1 MLLTNV
7 RLIDG
12 VSDTPFDNMNVL
24 VRDGKF
30 VSVSREKPE
39 LEEGEEVIDLEGKTM
54 LPGLIDSHGHL
65 AWDAL
70 HDIQLQSQE
79 DSTEIAAMKAAANMR
94 KYLEA
99 GVTLVRELGVHW
111 VGLEAR
117 NAMMQNVAPG
127 PSIIASGPPITITG
141 GHCWWCGTEAD
152 GVAGVRRKV
161 RELVKR
167 GVDLIKVIA
176 TGASL
181 GSFLF
186 PAASTSTDPAFS
198 DEEIAALID
207 EAHSL
212 GRKVTAHA
220 TTPEGALQVV
230 KAGIDG
236 VEHGTNF
243 TDETIELMLEQGTF
257 LIPTFSATWNQATY
271 GAEIGIPETE
281 IQRRKNMVAD
291 SSSREGHVKAAK
303 AGVNIAVGMDSG
315 SPCVPPA
322 SIVNEMYL
330 HMEYGLADDPMTVI
344 KRATINGARLAGL
357 DAFLGSIEENKQ
369 ADFIV
374 VDEDPLEDIRNL
386 RGPAMVYQKGELVAQ
401 HGKIIRK
408 RLVSFEA

>member
-7 RLIDG
+7 RLING
-12 VSDTPFDNMNVL
+12 VSDAPLDNMNVL

-30 VSVSREKPE
+30 VSIGQERPE
-39 LEEGEEVIDLEGKTM
+39 LVEGEEVIDLAGKTL
-54 LPGLIDSHGHL
+54 LPGLMDSHAHL
-65 AWDAL
+65 AWDGL

-79 DSTEIAAMKAAANMR
+79 DSTEIAAMKAAVNMR

-99 GVTLVRELGVHW
+99 GVTTIRELGVHW

-117 NAMMQNVAPG
+117 NAMIQNVVPG

-152 GVAGVRRKV
+152 GVSGVRRKV
-161 RELVKR
+161 RELVK
-167 GVDLIKVIA
+167 GGADLIKVIA

-186 PAASTSTDPAFS
+186 PAASTSTAPAFS
-198 DEEIAALID
+198 DEEIEALFD

-230 KAGIDG
+230 KAGVDG
-236 VEHGTNF
+236 VEHGTDF
-243 TDETIELMLEQGTF
+243 TDETIELMLEKGTF
-257 LIPTFSATWNQATY
+257 FIPTYSATWNQANY
-271 GAEIGIPETE
+271 GAEIGIPEAE

-291 SSSREGHVKAAK
+291 AKSREAHVRAAK

-357 DAFLGSIEENKQ
+357 DAFLGSVEEGKQ

-386 RGPAMVYQKGELVAQ
+386 RGPAMVYQKGELVSEN
-401 HGKIIRK
+401 GNIVRK
-408 RLVSFEA
+408 KLVSFEA